1 MVDGAASGSRG
12 ILAQGATNRAKA
24 RNWKA
29 VSHASYF
36 TWKCR
41 VENST
46 RPLRCALCAY
56 MCSRVLGFFYELKLR
71 NDPTTKSNEELARLF
86 VAVALVLEVDE
97 DGRANAV
104 AARQQKIA
112 HAR

>member
-1 MVDGAASGSRG
+1 MC
-12 ILAQGATNRAKA
+12 
-24 RNWKA
+24 A
-29 VSHASYF
+29 VCLH
-36 TWKCR
+36 
-41 VENST
+41 
-46 RPLRCALCAY
+46 
-56 MCSRVLGFFYELKLR
+56 VLESVGFFYELKLR
-71 NDPTTKSNEELARLF
+71 NDPTTKSTLLAWLF

>member
-1 MVDGAASGSRG
+1 
-12 ILAQGATNRAKA
+12 
-24 RNWKA
+24 
-29 VSHASYF
+29 
-36 TWKCR
+36 
-41 VENST
+41 
-46 RPLRCALCAY
+46 
-56 MCSRVLGFFYELKLR
+56 MCLHVLESVGFFYDLKLR
-71 NDPTTKSNEELARLF
+71 NDPTTKSTLLARLF